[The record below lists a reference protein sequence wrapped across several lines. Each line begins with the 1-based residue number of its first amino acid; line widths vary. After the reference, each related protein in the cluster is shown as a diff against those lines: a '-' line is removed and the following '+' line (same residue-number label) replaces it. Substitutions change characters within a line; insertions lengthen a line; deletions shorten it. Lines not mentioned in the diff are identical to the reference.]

1 MHDQTRK
8 ECPEPTLDDPHV
20 VLLGG
25 AGFIGSHLAE
35 ILLRRGA
42 RVTVIDDLSTGSHA
56 NIRQLLAN
64 PRFHLVIA
72 DVTAGALPITGAVD
86 LVFHLASPASPHDY
100 MRMPVQTL
108 LSGSHGTLNAL
119 RLAAEHG
126 ARFVLGSTSEVY
138 GDPAVHP
145 QHEDYWGNVNP
156 VGPRSQY
163 DEAKRF
169 AEALTVAHAGVNWA
183 IARIFNTY
191 GPRMRVYDGRVV
203 PTFIRQALRDEPL
216 TVAGDGSQTR
226 SLCHVDDTVKG
237 LIALAA
243 SSFRGVVNLGN
254 PEETTVLDL
263 ATLVTELS
271 GSTSTIKYVPL
282 PGNDPQRRRP
292 DISRAHKVLG
302 WAPAIDQRAG
312 LLSTIGWYVD
322 RSKEGTTRAPR
333 DERRVPAEA

>member
-1 MHDQTRK
+1 MHDQTRTD
-8 ECPEPTLDDPHV
+8 CPEPMLDDPHV

-35 ILLRRGA
+35 ALLRRGA
-42 RVTVIDDLSTGSHA
+42 RVTIVDDLSTGSHG
-56 NIRQLLAN
+56 NIRQLREN
-64 PRFHLVIA
+64 PRFDIVIA
-72 DVTAGALPITGAVD
+72 DVTAGALPIAGAVD
-86 LVFHLASPASPHDY
+86 VVFHLASPASPHDY
-100 MRMPVQTL
+100 ARMPVQTL

-119 RLAAEHG
+119 RLAAEHD

-156 VGPRSQY
+156 IGPRSQY

-169 AEALTVAHAGVNWA
+169 AEALTVAHSGVNWA

-203 PTFIRQALRDEPL
+203 PTFIRQALRGEPL

-226 SLCHVDDTVKG
+226 SLCHVDDTIDG

-254 PEETTVLDL
+254 PEETTVLEIAVLVIEL
-263 ATLVTELS
+263 AS
-271 GSTSTIKYVPL
+271 STSTVRYVPL
-282 PGNDPQRRRP
+282 PGDDPQRRCP
-292 DISRAHKVLG
+292 DISRAHEVLG
-302 WAPAIDQRAG
+302 WAPAINQRAG
-312 LLSTIGWYVD
+312 LLSTIGWYAD
-322 RSKEGTTRAPR
+322 RSQEGTTRAAR
-333 DERRVPAEA
+333 DEGRIPAEA